1 MAEPSGSNGTEEAA
15 ARQTRSARVMRW
27 RADSVTARWENR
39 GWALLARS
47 RGLVRTTM
55 IFDRPRQS
63 ISRRRRIL
71 VVGAVVLTLIVAAA
85 VAVKMAPWHVGPGQD
100 SAQSVSVDN
109 DRDGIPNALEVAG
122 WQTESGSEFRTD
134 PYNPD
139 SDGDGLS
146 DGDEAGP
153 LLPSERGVTT
163 YAGRSDPNS
172 SDTDNDGLSDG
183 VETGNISSE
192 AAGRH
197 APYLVSNPLS
207 ADSDGDGIGDGD
219 EYYLDMDPLA
229 PDTDGDGLLDS
240 QELDFGS
247 DPTLANAD
255 DDSYSDLEEYES
267 GSNPL
272 FYDLTAR
279 EKVIAGEAGLKYGDC
294 VECAL
299 DAGLRVEQVESAE
312 YLAGHF
318 VSGIAVYGD
327 VRDVA
332 LDLWKRKFMSA
343 GLAALGLLPVVG
355 DSSKAFSLLTK
366 FARRGDRAELAV
378 RAVLE
383 KLPLSGSAKSK
394 ILSALPGT
402 VGRLPTELVGGPRNY
417 FVYKGPNYIGI
428 TNDMA
433 RRSAEHARAGRS
445 FTPVPIPGASNLSRG
460 EARAIEQACI
470 DLGGLAP
477 AGGLLENRINSI
489 SPSRDY
495 KDAAVAFG
503 LAKLKEIGGSC
514 PVGAMP

>member
-1 MAEPSGSNGTEEAA
+1 
-15 ARQTRSARVMRW
+15 
-27 RADSVTARWENR
+27 
-39 GWALLARS
+39 
-47 RGLVRTTM
+47 M
-55 IFDRPRQS
+55 IFDRPRRS
-63 ISRRRRIL
+63 TARRWRLAAVGVVIL
-71 VVGAVVLTLIVAAA
+71 LLLVGAL
-85 VAVKMAPWHVGPGQD
+85 VAVKSAPWHDDPGHESGQAIPVD
-100 SAQSVSVDN
+100 S
-109 DRDGIPNALEVAG
+109 DRDGIPDDLEVSG
-122 WQTESGSEFRTD
+122 WRTQSGAEFQTD

-139 SDGDGLS
+139 SDGDGLT

-153 LLPSERGVTT
+153 LLVEEPGAPTH
-163 YAGRSDPNS
+163 AGRSDPTAA
-172 SDTDNDGLSDG
+172 DTDSDGLSDG
-183 VETGNISSE
+183 VETGDISSE

-197 APYLVSNPLS
+197 APYLVSDPLS

-240 QELDFGS
+240 QELEFGS

-255 DDSYSDLEEYES
+255 DDSYPDLEEYER
-267 GSNPL
+267 GSDPL
-272 FYDLTAR
+272 SYDLTAR

-318 VSGIAVYGD
+318 ASGLAVYGD

-332 LDLWKRKFMSA
+332 LDLWKRKFTSA

-366 FARRGDRAELAV
+366 FAKRGDRAEQAV

-394 ILSALPGT
+394 ILSALPGS
-402 VGRLPTELVGGPRNY
+402 VGRLPFELAGGPTNY
-417 FVYKGPNYIGI
+417 VVYKGSNYIGI
-428 TNDMA
+428 TNDFA
-433 RRSAEHARAGRS
+433 RRLAEHERAGRS

-477 AGGLLENRINSI
+477 AGGILENRINSI

-514 PVGAMP
+514 PMGATP